1 MGSQFTPSCW
11 VSPPANLSN
20 TPKCTSKT
28 DSLRLLVGG
37 VLLVTRWFIL
47 HCVRRNGKQRS
58 HRTCCEKGSFPQIE
72 ALNSFCTR
80 RQRLLMLGGGLSAA
94 QKAVPINTHR
104 FEAVGGSRTGHIN
117 NTSQLWGAKSM
128 QQHLQPSDNAP
139 PLWGAKIL
147 QQDLAYC
154 LALLPGCKTCTR
166 RAPPAPGW
174 GEREVWGLHKAF
186 PGGQQSFWV

>member
-1 MGSQFTPSCW
+1 MHLKNGLPEA
-11 VSPPANLSN
+11 VGGG
-20 TPKCTSKT
+20 
-28 DSLRLLVGG
+28 GG

-128 QQHLQPSDNAP
+128 QQHLQPSGNAP

-174 GEREVWGLHKAF
+174 GERGGLGVA
-186 PGGQQSFWV
+186 